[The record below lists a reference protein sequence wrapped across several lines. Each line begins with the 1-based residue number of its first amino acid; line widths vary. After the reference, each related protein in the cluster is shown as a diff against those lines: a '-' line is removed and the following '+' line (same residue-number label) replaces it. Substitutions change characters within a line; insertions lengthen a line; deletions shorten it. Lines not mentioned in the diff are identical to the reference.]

1 MKAFAATLLLGAA
14 SAVFSPEQ
22 QVLKAPSQISS
33 AARKAFG
40 AIDPASDALT
50 KTLHELK
57 QSLHGLTNEAEQ
69 LWEDIFAA
77 MPEAFNATKLM
88 SHPKPATRRPDSEWD
103 HHVSGASIQELWTA
117 NADGVKERAIHGKLD
132 NYNMRV
138 KSVDPKALGVDTV
151 KQYSGYL
158 DDEEEDKHLFY
169 CE

>member
-22 QVLKAPSQISS
+22 QVLKAPGQISS
-33 AARKAFG
+33 AARKAVG

-50 KTLHELK
+50 KTLNELK
-57 QSLHGLTNEAEQ
+57 QSLHGLTHEAEQ

-88 SHPKPATRRPDSEWD
+88 SQPKPATRRPDSEWD

-117 NADGVKERAIHGKLD
+117 NSEGVQERAISGKLD

-169 CE
+169 C